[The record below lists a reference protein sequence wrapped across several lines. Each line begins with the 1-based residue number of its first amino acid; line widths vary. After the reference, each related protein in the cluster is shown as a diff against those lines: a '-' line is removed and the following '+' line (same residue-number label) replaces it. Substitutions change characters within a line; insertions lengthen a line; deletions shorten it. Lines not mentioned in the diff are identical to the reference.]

1 MGAVAAVDQRD
12 GSSDRGSKG
21 DAVKVATSDRI
32 LQAALATFAQQ
43 GVAGTSLDA
52 LARQLGIRKQ
62 TILYWFGSKEQLLL
76 GVIDHAVAE
85 LGERLRAAVS
95 EARPERRAR
104 LVAVVDATFRL
115 GTTDPELLALL
126 REVLRQGPP
135 ASSHLAAALEPL
147 VAGAVAGLAAADPSL
162 DVQAARRIL
171 LDTGSRVVGLAT
183 EAEIRTEL
191 GLPPDLAWL
200 RARRT
205 ALLADLSAAL
215 T

>member
-1 MGAVAAVDQRD
+1 MKA
-12 GSSDRGSKG
+12 
-21 DAVKVATSDRI
+21 ATSVRI
-32 LQAALATFAQQ
+32 LQASLTAFAQQ
-43 GVAGTSLDA
+43 GVSGTSLDA

-85 LGERLRAAVS
+85 LGERLRSAVRS
-95 EARPERRAR
+95 ARPNRRAR
-104 LVAVVDATFRL
+104 LVAAVDATFRL

-147 VAGAVAGLAAADPSL
+147 VAGAVTGLADDDPSL
-162 DVQAARRIL
+162 DVLAARRIL
-171 LDTGSRVVGLAT
+171 LDAGSRVVGLAT

-205 ALLADLSAAL
+205 ALLQALTAAL
-215 T
+215 GD

>member
-1 MGAVAAVDQRD
+1 MKA
-12 GSSDRGSKG
+12 
-21 DAVKVATSDRI
+21 ATSVRI
-32 LQAALATFAQQ
+32 LQASLTAFAQQ
-43 GVAGTSLDA
+43 GVSGTSLDA

-85 LGERLRAAVS
+85 LGERLRSAVRS
-95 EARPERRAR
+95 ARPNRRAR
-104 LVAVVDATFRL
+104 LVAAVDATFRL

-147 VAGAVAGLAAADPSL
+147 VAGAVTGLADDDPSL
-162 DVQAARRIL
+162 DVLAARRIL
-171 LDTGSRVVGLAT
+171 LDAGSRVVGLAT

-200 RARRT
+200 RARRNS
-205 ALLADLSAAL
+205 LLADLSAAL
-215 T
+215 S